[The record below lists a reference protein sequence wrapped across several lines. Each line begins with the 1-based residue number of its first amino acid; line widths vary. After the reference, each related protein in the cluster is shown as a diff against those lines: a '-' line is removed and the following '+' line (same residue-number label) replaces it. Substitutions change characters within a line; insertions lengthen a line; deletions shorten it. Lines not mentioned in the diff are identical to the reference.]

1 MDLKYVGFET
11 VGTIG
16 RNLSSEELTKRAVE
30 LGEGLIGMNGA
41 LMVDTGKYTGRSPR
55 DRFIVDEPSC
65 RDNIWWG
72 EVNRPISEEAFNRLY
87 HKVLDYYNANEDSR
101 GVLVFDGFSGD
112 DTQTSMPVRFISK
125 KAWQAIFVNNMF
137 IRPTNGQLT
146 DFSPRFTTINAS
158 EVIDESWRM
167 NGLNSETFIIFHLG
181 RGIAIIGGTEYGGE
195 MKKGIFSIM
204 NYHLPLQ
211 GILTMHCAAN
221 VDKQGENSALFF
233 GLSGTGKTTLSTDP
247 NRLLIGDDEHAW
259 SDNGI
264 FNLEGGCYAKAINLT
279 REAEPGIWDAIRHGS
294 LLENVVYSEEKDEVD
309 FSDESKTE
317 NTRICY
323 PIDYIEDSL
332 AATGKPSAAGHP
344 KNIIFLSCDAYGVLP
359 PVARLNP
366 DQAMYHFI
374 SGYTAKVAGTERGLT
389 EPKAAFSPC
398 FGEPFLT
405 LHPFTYAKLLRE
417 KMKQHNTRIY
427 LVNTGWSGG
436 TASNDASRMPLS
448 DTRKIISAILS
459 EKLEKADFMK
469 EHVFDLDV
477 PTAIDGISSSLL
489 PREAWKVS
497 EDYDAAANSLVVK
510 FRANFE
516 KYIDGADSFDR
527 GGPIL

>member
-1 MDLKYVGFET
+1 MDLKYVGLET
-11 VGTIG
+11 VGTVR
-16 RNLSSEELTKRAVE
+16 RNFSSEELTKRAVE
-30 LGEGLIGMNGA
+30 FGEGALGMNGA

-55 DRFIVDEPSC
+55 DRFIVDEPSS

-72 EVNRPISEEAFNRLY
+72 DVNRPISEEVFKRLY
-87 HKVLDYYNANEDSR
+87 HIVLDYYNANEDSR
-101 GVLVFDGFSGD
+101 GVLVFDGYSGD
-112 DTQTSMPVRFISK
+112 DFRTSMPVRFISK

-137 IRPTNGQLT
+137 IRPMNRQLT

-158 EVIDESWRM
+158 EVIDESWEI

-181 RGIAIIGGTEYGGE
+181 KGIAIIGGTEYGGE
-195 MKKGIFSIM
+195 MKKGIFSVM

-221 VDKQGENSALFF
+221 VDKQGENPALFF

-264 FNLEGGCYAKAINLT
+264 FNLEGGCYAKAINLSK
-279 REAEPGIWDAIRHGS
+279 EAEPGIWNAIRHGS
-294 LLENVVYSEEKDEVD
+294 LLENVVYDEQKNEVD
-309 FSDESKTE
+309 FSDGSKTE

-332 AATGKPSAAGHP
+332 AAAGKPSVTGHP

-359 PVARLNP
+359 PVTRLNP

-374 SGYTAKVAGTERGLT
+374 SGYTAKVAGTERGVS
-389 EPKAAFSPC
+389 EPKATFSSC

-405 LHPFTYAKLLRE
+405 LHPFTYATLLRE
-417 KMKQHNTRIY
+417 KMKQHNTHTY

-436 TASNDASRMPLS
+436 PASTSASRMPLS
-448 DTRKIISAILS
+448 DTRRIINAILS
-459 EKLEKADFMK
+459 GELEKVDFEK
-469 EHVFDLDV
+469 EPVFGLDV
-477 PTAIDGISSSLL
+477 PIEIDGISSSLL
-489 PREAWKVS
+489 PRKAWKVS
-497 EDYDAAANSLVVK
+497 ENYDAAAKSLVGK

-516 KYIDGADSFDR
+516 KYMGGEDSFDR